1 MQEIIK
7 SLIITLNKISVNGEE
22 NMDMLLG
29 CIQTLKNLL
38 ETIKK
43 AQEKGATE
51 NEAEN
56 QQGENV

>member
-1 MQEIIK
+1 MQEIVK

-38 ETIKK
+38 ETIKEV
-43 AQEKGATE
+43 QEKGAME
-51 NEAEN
+51 NDAEH